1 MLSSITVLFNVCK
14 SILILVLS
22 LMHQVVSY
30 TISRHEIHNK
40 GNKALFKLRKTFWD
54 DAPKV
59 TTVLHIFNHPIR
71 PILLYGSFWDIFLPV
86 NISTIRVKTKLPNSE
101 QSN

>member
-1 MLSSITVLFNVCK
+1 VQKYTYLGVVFNT
-14 SILILVLS
+14 SG
-22 LMHQVVSY
+22 SY

-59 TTVLHIFNHPIR
+59 TTLLHIFNHTIR
-71 PILLYGSFWDIFLPV
+71 PILLYGSEILGYFSPSKYINNKGKNKITELRT
-86 NISTIRVKTKLPNSE
+86 ILQRESQSTLV
-101 QSN
+101 

>member
-14 SILILVLS
+14 SILILVLF

-40 GNKALFKLRKTFWD
+40 GNKALFKLRKTIWD

-59 TTVLHIFNHPIR
+59 TTVLHIFNHTIR
-71 PILLYGSFWDIFLPV
+71 PILLYGSEILGYFSPSKYINNKGKNKITELR
-86 NISTIRVKTKLPNSE
+86 TI
-101 QSN
+101 